1 MFISNEQLIE
11 DHVLKIE
18 SENFY
23 FKKILNEL
31 FQKSLNGNTFNLTCV
46 FVNFENIHIEKPK
59 DPHDSPL
66 SKTSLFGIIFLS
78 SCIGLVFILCFGWFG
93 VIYSRRYRQYR
104 MKKKHRQELAQSV
117 QQMLDKSPV
126 IIYDSTKREDDQND
140 DEPMC
145 AICLELFKTKEKLR
159 KLGK

>member
-1 MFISNEQLIE
+1 
-11 DHVLKIE
+11 
-18 SENFY
+18 
-23 FKKILNEL
+23 
-31 FQKSLNGNTFNLTCV
+31 
-46 FVNFENIHIEKPK
+46 
-59 DPHDSPL
+59 
-66 SKTSLFGIIFLS
+66 
-78 SCIGLVFILCFGWFG
+78 
-93 VIYSRRYRQYR
+93 